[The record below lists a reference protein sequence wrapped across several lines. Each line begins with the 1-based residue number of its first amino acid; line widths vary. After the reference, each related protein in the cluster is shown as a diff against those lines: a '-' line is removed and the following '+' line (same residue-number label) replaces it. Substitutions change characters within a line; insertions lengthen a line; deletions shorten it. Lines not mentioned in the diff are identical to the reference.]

1 MGYKILH
8 AHGYAGPK
16 GKRSY
21 LKFGREFQ
29 TKSDAKKWAD
39 KNLTSGSYR
48 YVPSIKV
55 GKTGHKSLYYIKK

>member
-8 AHGYAGPK
+8 AHGYAAPK

-21 LKFGREFQ
+21 LKFGREFS
-29 TKSDAKKWAD
+29 TKSAAKKWAN
-39 KNLTSGSYR
+39 KNLTGGAYR
-48 YVPSIKV
+48 YVASSKV